1 MRNKIVLG
9 VVLAVLL
16 GVVAI
21 QAQAPA
27 PSGLKRKVLVKDDLA
42 PMPAMTAYVVETEL
56 APGAESGWHTH
67 AGHDFDYVRS
77 GEAILEVEGKPPE
90 TLKPGMGIHIAPGV
104 AHNVRNDSKTEPF
117 KIATVYLIEQGK
129 PVASPAPAPAKK

>member
-1 MRNKIVLG
+1 MRKRIVLG
-9 VVLAVLL
+9 LVLAVLL

-27 PSGLKRKVLVKDDLA
+27 PAGIKRNVLVKDDLA

-56 APGAESGWHTH
+56 APGAETGRHTH
-67 AGHDFDYVRS
+67 PGHDFDYVRS
-77 GEAILEVEGKPPE
+77 GEAILEVEGKPPQ
-90 TLKPGMGIHIAPGV
+90 TVKAGMGFHIEPGV
-104 AHNVRNDSKTEPF
+104 VHNARNVSKTEPF

-129 PVASPAPAPAKK
+129 PVAIPAPAK